1 MEKISKYFV
10 EPSQA
15 TEARR
20 QRNFRHGHARFMDE
34 VFSEQDPPRLGH
46 GNGRSSEVLE
56 KQSSQLAFAN
66 AKAFC
71 ERIHAFTFAIE
82 GTFSDKRQRAGN
94 SVGGSTP

>member
-1 MEKISKYFV
+1 
-10 EPSQA
+10 
-15 TEARR
+15 
-20 QRNFRHGHARFMDE
+20 
-34 VFSEQDPPRLGH
+34 
-46 GNGRSSEVLE
+46 VLE